1 MVKGEITALLGE
13 NGAGKTTTMSMLCG
27 LFPATDGQME
37 VEGRDVAQNQDY
49 MHNQLGVC
57 PQHDVL
63 WQTLSVRSSSTP
75 VPVSLREAIWHHNVP
90 CLTEY
95 ITTGIGASLP
105 LWTVE
110 GGKCRGP

>member
-1 MVKGEITALLGE
+1 MSLPMVKGEITALLGE

-49 MHNQLGVC
+49 MHDQLGVC

-63 WQTLSVRSSSTP
+63 WQTLSVRSSST
-75 VPVSLREAIWHHNVP
+75 A
-90 CLTEY
+90 
-95 ITTGIGASLP
+95 LP
-105 LWTVE
+105 SVTSE
-110 GGKCRGP
+110 GNLAPQCAMSD